1 MIADAIYVGDSS
13 VERVMLGD
21 VEVWSA
27 APPGLPVVTI
37 TGTTSTAA
45 RDQFRAAC
53 VEYGTTYQTVTE
65 LPFLL
70 DTGRATRMT
79 SMFYGCSALTHV
91 PDMDTVNVTD
101 MDSMFR
107 DCSSLTHVPDMDTGR
122 ATRMVSMFRDCTS
135 LTDGNVRCIGRH
147 PDVSTSF
154 MISGSGLT
162 REPFYDT
169 AGNPI

>member
-70 DTGRATRMT
+70 DTGRATRM
-79 SMFYGCSALTHV
+79 
-91 PDMDTVNVTD
+91 
-101 MDSMFR
+101 
-107 DCSSLTHVPDMDTGR
+107 
-122 ATRMVSMFRDCTS
+122 VSMFRDCTS
-135 LTDGNVRCIGRH
+135 LTDGNVRCIGKH
-147 PDVSTSF
+147 PNVTTYE
-154 MISGSGLT
+154 MIFNSGLT

-169 AGNPI
+169 DGNPI